1 MFMKFN
7 ELLIVLS
14 MLRRPRFEALLFQ
27 RTAIQKLTSRLS
39 TSGEQ
44 ARLPGTLAEE
54 QMSNQLRHI
63 SLGCI
68 LGEGITR
75 VYLGWCLSRYKS
87 IQTCIY
93 ICGGDLYVLFRAAGC
108 QLSLFL
114 PRHQLSIFGRFHKV
128 SPLAMTRLILFYSTL
143 YRYVF
148 WKE

>member
-1 MFMKFN
+1 MFVKFN

-68 LGEGITR
+68 WGEGITR

-93 ICGGDLYVLFRAAGC
+93 IYYIYIYVHIHIIHIQICPIDCWGYLQVLVVNRLLNFRG
-108 QLSLFL
+108 L
-114 PRHQLSIFGRFHKV
+114 RIWV
-128 SPLAMTRLILFYSTL
+128 
-143 YRYVF
+143 
-148 WKE
+148 